1 MKLTLVRKAILLIG
15 IPFALQI
22 SIFFWFGHLL
32 ETASQAARREY
43 DAKLF
48 YVHSN
53 YATAVVAIQTLS
65 GLGYLLTH
73 DPKCLEEYAN
83 FAKGTSKE
91 FKTLNDLLKD
101 EPDQL
106 ARLQRIEKLVDESRD
121 LLGISTDKTRTYKDL
136 SIEKLKQTLREAI
149 KIRHEIMLGEY
160 GDLRPT
166 RADLPN
172 ERESQR
178 QMIVSTLAFVSVVIF
193 VLTLVF
199 VRSLLTR
206 LTIIHSNTKA
216 LATNTPL
223 KPPVKGN
230 DEISDV
236 DSSFHEMANLLIE
249 SSRKERA
256 LVDNATSVLASL
268 DKHQQFIK
276 VSHVAKKSWGYTES
290 ELVGKNISTLFENW
304 TPEDT
309 ARLNEL
315 IASGENQTFDRTLV
329 RPEERESI
337 VRIDIHWASS
347 EEQFFCVATDVTKEK
362 ELEQMKQQLLDTV
375 AHDLR
380 SPMTSI
386 RTTLQLVRT
395 GAMGEIPDA
404 VNKRL
409 ERVEDQTNRLIRL
422 INDLLDFERLEAG
435 SITLFLQP
443 ESADKIVLS
452 SIEAVSDSAEQAA
465 VRLEYKT
472 VAFKVNGDCDR
483 LIQVLVNL
491 ISNAIKFSPAET
503 AVTIRVSQVL
513 QARDGS
519 AVRFEV
525 SDSGPGVPEEFQKK
539 IFERFKMIEGS
550 KAHKKSG
557 SGLGLAICKQI
568 VDLHGGEIGV
578 LNNENGSGCTFWF
591 TIPQ

>member
-1 MKLTLVRKAILLIG
+1 MKLTLVRKAVLLIG

-22 SIFFWFGHLL
+22 CIFFWFGHLL

-65 GLGYLLTH
+65 GLGYLLTQ
-73 DPKCLEEYAN
+73 DPKCLEEYTN
-83 FAKGTSKE
+83 FANSAVLE
-91 FKTLNDLLKD
+91 FKTLRELLKD
-101 EPDQL
+101 EPEQI
-106 ARLQRIEKLVDESRD
+106 ARLERVEKLVADSRN
-121 LLGISTDKTRTYKDL
+121 LLGIATDKNRSYKDL
-136 SIEKLKQTLREAI
+136 SIEKLKDTLREAV
-149 KIRHEIMLGEY
+149 KIRREIMLGEY

-178 QMIVSTLAFVSVVIF
+178 QMIVGTLAFVSVVIF
-193 VLTLVF
+193 VLTLIF
-199 VRSLLTR
+199 VRGLLSR
-206 LTIIHSNTKA
+206 LSIIHSNTKA
-216 LATNTPL
+216 LADHKAL
-223 KPPVKGN
+223 KPPVSGN

-236 DSSFHEMANLLIE
+236 DSSFHEMANRLIE

-268 DKHQQFIK
+268 DRQQRFIK
-276 VSHVAKKSWGYTES
+276 VSHVAKSSWGYDES
-290 ELVGKNISTLFENW
+290 ELVGKNISNLFPNW
-304 TPEDT
+304 TPEDS
-309 ARLNEL
+309 ASLNAIIE
-315 IASGENQTFDRTLV
+315 SGDNKTFDQSLIRANGT
-329 RPEERESI
+329 EII
-337 VRIDIHWASS
+337 VRIDMHWASS

-386 RTTLQLVRT
+386 RTTLQLLRT

-404 VNKRL
+404 VGKRI

-443 ESADKIVLS
+443 EPVDNIVSA
-452 SIEAVSDSAEQAA
+452 SIEAVADSASSAA
-465 VRLEYKT
+465 VRFET
-472 VAFKVNGDCDR
+472 QTTGIEVTGDSDR

-491 ISNAIKFSPAET
+491 ISNAVKFSPAET
-503 AVTIRVSQVL
+503 AVAISVSQL
-513 QARDGS
+513 PLKNGA

-525 SDSGPGVPEEFQKK
+525 RDSGPGVPDEFKKK

-578 LNNENGSGCTFWF
+578 FNNENGVGATFWF

>member
-1 MKLTLVRKAILLIG
+1 MKLTLVRKAVLLIG

-22 SIFFWFGHLL
+22 CIFFWFGHLL

-53 YATAVVAIQTLS
+53 YATAIVAIQTLS

-73 DPKCLEEYAN
+73 DPKCLDEYAT

-91 FKTLNDLLKD
+91 FKTLSELLKD
-101 EPDQL
+101 EPDQV

-121 LLGISTDKTRTYKDL
+121 LLGISTDKTRTYEDL

-199 VRSLLTR
+199 VRGLLTR

-268 DKHQQFIK
+268 DRHQQFIK
-276 VSHVAKKSWGYTES
+276 VSHVTKKSWGYTES

-315 IASGENQTFDRTLV
+315 IESGENQTFDRTLV
-329 RPEERESI
+329 RPDEKESI

-362 ELEQMKQQLLDTV
+362 ELEQMKLQLLDTV

-472 VAFKVNGDCDR
+472 VAFAVNGDCDR

-503 AVTIRVSQVL
+503 AVTIRVSQVR

-568 VDLHGGEIGV
+568 VDLHGGDIGV